1 MTAPGDNA
9 AHAAPYDVDAA
20 RSEIAVKV
28 FKAGAA
34 SAFAH
39 DHVLRAT
46 RWQATLDVGAE
57 PLALTAEVRVD
68 VSALAVDEPA
78 ARARHGLEGTLS
90 DADRT
95 QVRDNMLG
103 ADQLDVAAHPEVR
116 FAATRIARDGERFRL
131 AGELSVHG
139 VTRPVDVPL
148 VILPDG
154 DAYTARGSLRVRQ
167 SDFGIRP
174 YSAFLG
180 AVRTHDEV
188 EILFT
193 LVAVPAASR

>member
-1 MTAPGDNA
+1 MTAPMGSA
-9 AHAAPYDVDAA
+9 AQVVPYDVDAA

-46 RWQATLDVGAE
+46 RWQATLDASAE
-57 PLALTAEVRVD
+57 PLALRAEVRVD
-68 VSALAVDEPA
+68 VAALEVDEPA
-78 ARARHGLEGTLS
+78 TRARHGLDGALS
-90 DADRT
+90 DGDRQ

-103 ADQLDVAAHPEVR
+103 PGQLDAAAHPEIR
-116 FAATRIARDGERFRL
+116 FAATRIDRDAERFRL

-139 VTRPVDVPL
+139 VTRRVEVPL
-148 VILPDG
+148 AIVADG
-154 DAYTARGSLRVRQ
+154 DAYTARGRLRVRQ

-180 AVRTHDEV
+180 AVRTQDEV
-188 EILFT
+188 EIVFS
-193 LVAVPAASR
+193 LVAVPAGSR